1 MSWKKLIALAA
12 LAPGLVMAAAAIA
25 ASGPDQTAPTLTL
38 SAPVGGTT
46 LSGTTTLSA
55 AVSDDVGVASV
66 QFKLDGSPLGTPI
79 TAAPYQQAWDTTTA
93 SNATHTLTAVATDT
107 SGNSAT
113 VNTTVTVS
121 NAPPP
126 PPPPA
131 GISVAKVFEGSDSDR
146 QTHTFN
152 LTAPVSAGDTLI
164 LAHVSTVDA
173 KDGTGGIVTPN
184 GVTDSAGDV
193 WHQDGVS
200 ESGGSFE
207 TVEVWSTTVATA
219 LPAGAAVTIK
229 GYPRGLSCELAIFDV
244 SGLAGPDKTAAT
256 DGSYSSM
263 QATPYVT
270 TSQAHEL
277 LVGVHGQSSASAPWW
292 TPEAVSP
299 AWTKW
304 TDRFDGGNIGRG
316 IAVEIREVTTIGSY
330 RAAGKVKST
339 VTGNNLLVT
348 YRAAG

>member
-1 MSWKKLIALAA
+1 MAGKRLIAFAALAA
-12 LAPGLVMAAAAIA
+12 GLVMAAVALA
-25 ASGPDQTAPTLTL
+25 ASGPDQTAPALTL
-38 SAPVGGTT
+38 SAPVGGST

-55 AVSDDVGVASV
+55 AVSDDVGIASV
-66 QFKLDGSPLGTPI
+66 QFKLDGSPLGAAI
-79 TAAPYQQAWDTTTA
+79 TTAPYQETWDTTTA
-93 SNATHTLTAVATDT
+93 SNATHTITAVATDT

-113 VNTTVTVS
+113 VNTTITVL
-121 NAPPP
+121 NAAPPP
-126 PPPPA
+126 PPP
-131 GISVAKVFEGSDSDR
+131 GTISVTKVFEGSDTDR

-152 LTAPVSAGDTLI
+152 LTAPVPAGDTLI
-164 LAHVSTVDA
+164 LANVSTVDA

-200 ESGGSFE
+200 ESGTSFE
-207 TVEVWSTTVATA
+207 TVEVWSTTVATG
-219 LPAGAAVTIK
+219 LPAGAAVYVQ
-229 GYPRGLSCELAIFDV
+229 GYSRGLTCELAIFAV
-244 SGLAGPDKTAAT
+244 SGLAGPDKTAAA
-256 DGSYSSM
+256 DGTYSST
-263 QATPYVT
+263 QATPFVT

-292 TPEAVSP
+292 TPESVTP

-316 IAVEIREVTTIGSY
+316 IAVEIREVTSIGSY
-330 RAAGKVKST
+330 RAAGKAKSA

>member
-1 MSWKKLIALAA
+1 MTSKRLIPLAA
-12 LAPGLVMAAAAIA
+12 LAAGLILAAAALA

-38 SAPVGGTT
+38 SAPVGGST

-55 AVSDDVGVASV
+55 AVSDDIGVASV
-66 QFKLDGSPLGTPI
+66 QFKLDGSPLGTPV
-79 TAAPYQQAWDTTTA
+79 TAPPYQQAWNTTTA
-93 SNATHTLTAVATDT
+93 ANATHTISAVATDT

-121 NAPPP
+121 NAAP

-131 GISVAKVFEGSDSDR
+131 GSISVTKVFEGSDTDR
-146 QTHTFN
+146 QFHTFA
-152 LTAPVSAGDTLI
+152 LTAPVAAGDTLI

-173 KDGTGGIVTPN
+173 SDGTGGIVTPN
-184 GVTDSAGDV
+184 GVTDSGGDV
-193 WHQDGVS
+193 WHQDGRS
-200 ESGGSFE
+200 ESGRSFE
-207 TVEVWSTTVATA
+207 TVEVWSATVSRA
-219 LPAGAAVTIK
+219 LPAGATVTVQ

-256 DGSYSSM
+256 DGSYSST
-263 QATPYVT
+263 QSTPYVT
-270 TSQAHEL
+270 TSQSHEL

-292 TPEAVSP
+292 TPETVTP

-304 TDRFDGGNIGRG
+304 TDRFDGGTIGRG
-316 IAVEIREVTTIGSY
+316 IAVEIREVTAVGSY
-330 RAAGKVKST
+330 RAAGKVKSS